1 MKRRSLLQQ
10 GVAGIAM
17 PAWAQP
23 ARDLRRMVGVL
34 GHDASDGSGPV
45 WEAFVEELARRG
57 FVEGR
62 NLRFERRFAEDARV
76 DVLDRHAAELAAL
89 GVDLIYALGGS
100 PSALAAQRATTRIP
114 IVFFAAPD
122 PVASG
127 LVASLA
133 QPGGNVTGTSTLGLD
148 IVSKGLQFLAEAVGA
163 VRRFVM
169 FLPEGAR
176 GQSWFA
182 RSEAAIVA
190 AGVRFGAMAAFVEV
204 RDVEQLSAWLR
215 GPERRGVD
223 AVMLFDFPVFRP
235 HLAAIAAQLVT
246 HRLPS
251 YGWAQ
256 AGFLL
261 HYDVSR
267 PSLARGAAAYVDRI
281 LRGARPADLP
291 VEQVR
296 EFELAINLRT
306 ARALG
311 LNIPAA
317 LLVRADTVIE

>member
-1 MKRRSLLQQ
+1 MKRRWLLHQLL
-10 GVAGIAM
+10 AGLAA

-23 ARDLRRMVGVL
+23 AREPRRVVGVL

-45 WEAFVEELARRG
+45 WDAFVDELARRG

-62 NLRFERRFAEDARV
+62 NLRFERRFAEDPRV
-76 DVLDRHAAELAAL
+76 NLLDRHAAELAAL
-89 GVDLIYALGGS
+89 GVDVIYALGGS
-100 PSALAAQRATTRIP
+100 PSALAARRATARIP

-133 QPGGNVTGTSTLGLD
+133 RPGGNVTGTSTLGLE
-148 IVSKGLQFLAEAVGA
+148 IVGKGLQYLAEAVGSI
-163 VRRFVM
+163 RRFVM

-182 RSEAAIVA
+182 RSEAAIVE
-190 AGVRFGAMAAFVEV
+190 AGGRFGAMAAFVEV
-204 RDVEQLSAWLR
+204 RDFDHLSAWLS

-235 HLAAIAAQLVT
+235 HLSDIAALLVT

-261 HYDVSR
+261 NYDVSR
-267 PSLARGAAAYVDRI
+267 LSLARGAAAYVERI
-281 LRGARPADLP
+281 LKGARPADLP

-311 LNIPAA
+311 LNIPST
-317 LLVRADTVIE
+317 LLARADTLIE